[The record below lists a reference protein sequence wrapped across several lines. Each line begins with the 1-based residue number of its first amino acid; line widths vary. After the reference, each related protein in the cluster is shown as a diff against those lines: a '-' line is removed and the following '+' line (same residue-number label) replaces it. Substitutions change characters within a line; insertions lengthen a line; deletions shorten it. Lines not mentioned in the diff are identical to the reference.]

1 MGATTTKSCV
11 IIFKVIKILG
21 VFVIYI
27 YIYIFLRNKHTHT
40 HIRERERGS
49 NTKVHHNFTQEDI
62 IVLGVD
68 LKLGIN

>member
-1 MGATTTKSCV
+1 MGATTTKSCI

-27 YIYIFLRNKHTHT
+27 YIYFKETNTHT

-49 NTKVHHNFTQEDI
+49 NTKVHHNFIQ
-62 IVLGVD
+62 
-68 LKLGIN
+68 KP

>member
-1 MGATTTKSCV
+1 MDATTTKSCI

-27 YIYIFLRNKHTHT
+27 YIFFKETNTHT

-49 NTKVHHNFTQEDI
+49 NTKVHHNFIQ
-62 IVLGVD
+62 
-68 LKLGIN
+68 KP